1 MVGVGLL
8 VLIGLSFR
16 PQPVEVDFAEVE
28 RGDVLVTVDEDGKTR
43 IREKYVVS
51 TPLAGRLLRIN
62 MDPGDPVVA
71 GKTLLATIE
80 PRDPDLL
87 DARAVAQAEARVRAA
102 ESAVKKTEP
111 MLEQA
116 RIEQS
121 NAETQLQRVRAA
133 NVALSASELDEA
145 EARYRAATEDLRA
158 ARYAQ
163 EIAEFELEQAQA
175 ALVRSRP
182 RDEDRASPGRRLPS
196 AEQSDVPDRDP
207 APGDDRED
215 QGLNGWN
222 YNISSPITGRVLRVF
237 QESSAVVTAG
247 MSLLE
252 LGDPS
257 DLEVEIDVLSS
268 DAVKIDPGA
277 RVMLEHWG
285 GDQTLHAQVRLVE
298 PSGFTKISTLG
309 VEEQRV
315 NVIVDLTDAVD
326 ARRSLGDGFR
336 VEARIVV
343 AEAKDVLRIPASAL
357 FRPDEGWAVFRVVE
371 GRAVATVVEPG
382 HQNGLE
388 AEIKSGLA
396 AGDQVIIHP
405 SDQVADGVQVTSR
418 VAR

>member
-1 MVGVGLL
+1 MNSWLTWLLALMGVGLL

-16 PQPVEVDFAEVE
+16 PQPVEVDLAAVE

-51 TPLAGRLLRIN
+51 TPLSGRLLRIN

-80 PRDPDLL
+80 PRDPELL
-87 DARAVAQAEARVRAA
+87 DARAIAQAEARVRAA

-121 NAETQLQRVRAA
+121 NAETQLQRIRGADIAFTEAEV
-133 NVALSASELDEA
+133 DEA
-145 EARYRAATEDLRA
+145 EARYRSATEDLRGA
-158 ARYAQ
+158 KYAQ
-163 EIAEFELEQAQA
+163 EIAEFELEQAEA

-182 RDEDRASPGRRLPS
+182 RDEDSQSPGSNLPETES
-196 AEQSDVPDRDP
+196 TGEN
-207 APGDDRED
+207 
-215 QGLNGWN
+215 GLNGWN
-222 YNISSPITGRVLRVF
+222 YNIRSPISGRVLRVF

-268 DAVKIDPGA
+268 DAVKIEPGD

-285 GDQTLHAQVRLVE
+285 GDRTLGGRVRLVE

-315 NVIVDLTDAVD
+315 NVIVDLTDPVD

-357 FRPDEGWAVFRVVE
+357 FRPEEGWAVFRVVD
-371 GRAVATVVEPG
+371 GRAVATEVEPG

-396 AGDQVIIHP
+396 SGDQVIIHP
-405 SDQVADGVQVTSR
+405 SDQIADGVAVVSR
-418 VAR
+418 VDR